1 MTSQT
6 QSDQSVRVEPWEIG
20 GALLDILSRGL
31 YSDARDAIREYVQ
44 NGVDAEAT
52 TIYVTVRGPSV
63 TVRDDGIGMDW
74 DHLRRARRF
83 GVSEKSPR
91 KHVGYRGIGI
101 YSAFG
106 MCEKLSILTRPA
118 GQVGQFR
125 LEFHFGEMRRILEQ
139 DRMAEER
146 GDVGLA
152 DLLEKHTRFAEEPY
166 TGSQEDHFTM
176 VSLEGLTQEYR
187 AQLHDADSLNSY
199 LLTSIPVAFPDDSYG
214 PKINRW
220 MREYAGLNPVEL
232 VLRVGTEDERKVHPQ
247 VVASIIASRRQ
258 WVTDGDRHRV
268 AFMWHALTER
278 GERIKSQADS
288 SGFLLKIKGF
298 TIGDRLLLKPL
309 WPSTGGRTLYHH
321 FTGEVHVLDAAD
333 VYPNAARDDLESSPS
348 KQKLDKVLRDE
359 FRRLNAYADDSR
371 IIVRADRALDP
382 FREALEALE
391 GRVEGGDEDPF
402 ELYKKAT
409 DIEEELKKH
418 DAGLSRVVGRQSS
431 SPLLPR
437 QRDRAESL
445 LADIRE
451 LLKVTR
457 RVIRKASDRSEEG
470 LQGEGSGS
478 AKDRPR
484 RSDRGRHTPPQSA
497 ILVKVA
503 THMTAA
509 YGESSDSLLI
519 RAREEVDSA
528 RAANSVRRAV
538 EALDELKA
546 TGVEL
551 TEEVESVRAEMR
563 ASLGLAAD
571 FPVSLAEALAE
582 EGFIAETER
591 ERVLIFSVDS
601 GLLETLGGRGEE
613 YDDALAAIVS
623 RLEDFGES
631 PQG

>member
-52 TIYVTVRGPSV
+52 SIYVTVRGPSV

-74 DHLRRARRF
+74 DHLRKARRF

-91 KHVGYRGIGI
+91 RHVGYRGIGI

-118 GQVGQFR
+118 GRVGQFR

-146 GDVGLA
+146 GDIGLA
-152 DLLEKHTRFAEEPY
+152 DLLEKYTRFAEEPY
-166 TGSQEDHFTM
+166 RGSREDHFTL

-187 AQLHDADSLNSY
+187 AQLHDADSLNNY
-199 LLTSIPVAFPDDSYG
+199 LLTSIPVAFPSDSYG

-247 VVASIIASRRQ
+247 VVPNIIASRRR
-258 WVTDGDRHRV
+258 WVTDGDRNRV
-268 AFMWHALTER
+268 AFMWHALTDR
-278 GERIKSQADS
+278 GERISSQADS

-333 VYPNAARDDLESSPS
+333 VYPNAARDGLESSPS
-348 KQKLDKVLRDE
+348 KQTLEKVLRDE
-359 FRRLNAYADDSR
+359 FRRLNTYADDSR
-371 IIVRADRALDP
+371 IIVRAGRALEP
-382 FREALEALE
+382 FRDALEALE

-402 ELYKKAT
+402 ELYKRAT
-409 DIEEELKKH
+409 DLEEELKKH
-418 DAGLSRVVGRQSS
+418 DAGLSRVMGRQSS

-437 QRDRAESL
+437 QREWAESL
-445 LADIRE
+445 LADVSE
-451 LLKVTR
+451 LLKATR
-457 RVIRKASDRSEEG
+457 RVIRRASHRSEEDR
-470 LQGEGSGS
+470 QGKEEE
-478 AKDRPR
+478 AAEDRR
-484 RSDRGRHTPPQSA
+484 RRAGRGRHRPPQSA

-503 THMTAA
+503 THVTAA
-509 YGESSDSLLI
+509 YGESSDPLLV
-519 RAREEVDSA
+519 RAREEIDSA
-528 RAANSVRRAV
+528 RAAHSVLRAV

-551 TEEVESVRAEMR
+551 PEDVESIRVEMR
-563 ASLGLAAD
+563 TSLGLAAD
-571 FPVSLAEALAE
+571 SPVSLAQALAD
-582 EGFIAETER
+582 EGFIVETER
-591 ERVLIFSVDS
+591 EHLLIFWVDS
-601 GLLETLGGRGEE
+601 GLLDTLGGRGED
-613 YDDALAAIVS
+613 YDDALSAIAS
-623 RLEDFGES
+623 RLEDYGES